1 MARSRRKQS
10 TAQYLVGLAA
20 FGLPE
25 PLRRIVAS
33 RLGAPVTLLLALV
46 TAASGVVSVDWS
58 GGAPK
63 VEIDRQRAQEVTQ
76 HVAGRVDSVRALMG
90 QSHDGPMLTALLGEL
105 AGLNDGSRA
114 ATPPPAGNPP
124 ILWFGSESPSLPPA
138 RAATH
143 TRRGDAIRIASFNIQ
158 VFGTSKMAK
167 PEVMGILVDVAR
179 RFDIVAI
186 QEIRSVDD
194 SIVPNFVAMIN
205 TNGARYSYLIGPRLG
220 RSNSKEQYAFVF
232 DTNRIEVDGRCVYT
246 VPDPQDL
253 LHREPMVARFRVR
266 GVPPEQAFTFSLVN
280 IHTDPDE
287 TDTELDALADVFVG
301 VQRNGSGEDDVI
313 LLGDLNVDEYQ
324 LGRLGKLPNVVPAIT
339 GVMTNTRL
347 NRMYDNIVFNRA
359 ATVEYAGRF
368 GVLNLMTEYG
378 LTVEQALTVSDHLPV
393 WAEFSV
399 YEGGTG
405 PLARLPNET
414 PRYGEAT
421 YVR

>member
-1 MARSRRKQS
+1 MARSRRRPS

-20 FGLPE
+20 FGIPE

-33 RLGAPVTLLLALV
+33 RLGAPVTLLLALM
-46 TAASGVVSVDWS
+46 TAASGIVSVDWS
-58 GGAPK
+58 GGTPK
-63 VEIDRQRAQEVTQ
+63 VEIDRQRAQEVT
-76 HVAGRVDSVRALMG
+76 HNVAGRVDSVRALMG

-105 AGLNDGSRA
+105 AGLNDGTRSA
-114 ATPPPAGNPP
+114 IPPLAGNLLDQVSWTPPQ
-124 ILWFGSESPSLPPA
+124 PPA
-138 RAATH
+138 TSSLAH
-143 TRRGDAIRIASFNIQ
+143 TRPSDAIRIASFNIQ
-158 VFGTSKMAK
+158 VFGTSKMGK
-167 PEVMGILVDVAR
+167 PEVMGILVDVVR

-194 SIVPNFVAMIN
+194 SIIPTFVSMIN
-205 TNGARYSYLIGPRLG
+205 ANGARYSYLVGPRLG
-220 RSNSKEQYAFVF
+220 RSHSKEQYAFVF
-232 DTNRIEVDGRCVYT
+232 DTARIEVDSRSVYT

-287 TDTELDALADVFVG
+287 TKTELDALGDVFVG

-313 LLGDLNVDEYQ
+313 LLGDLNVDEYT
-324 LGRLGKLPNVVPAIT
+324 LGRLGQLPNIMPAIT

-347 NRMYDNIVFNRA
+347 NRQYDNIVFNRA
-359 ATVEYAGRF
+359 ATVEYTGRF

-378 LTVEQALTVSDHLPV
+378 LTVDQAVTVSDHLPV

-399 YEGGTG
+399 YEGGAG
-405 PLARLPNET
+405 PLARLPNEA
-414 PRYGEAT
+414 PRYGGAT